1 MVTPPPPGPWV
12 FAEELGGK
20 GAESMMVEDLKET
33 VFYKVSGQLHTGT
46 HGSYDSTHESHVSS
60 RRTNSQWGV
69 HKAPPVAGQT
79 PASDGCW
86 DGESQASLVLE
97 YLVYRPHSRA
107 GLTTSSDQET
117 QTRLRRLG
125 SRGGEG
131 EEVSGVG
138 ARGGRCNRREG
149 EART

>member
-1 MVTPPPPGPWV
+1 
-12 FAEELGGK
+12 
-20 GAESMMVEDLKET
+20 MVEDLKET

-46 HGSYDSTHESHVSS
+46 HSSYDSTHESHVSS

-69 HKAPPVAGQT
+69 HKAPPVAEQT

-86 DGESQASLVLE
+86 DRESQTSLVLE

-131 EEVSGVG
+131 GEVSGVG
-138 ARGGRCNRREG
+138 VRGGM
-149 EART
+149 